1 MSAGMAQFGQRVI
14 FRQNRHL
21 VFMLFAGVGLERCI
35 EAGEGVKDLK
45 PLLSQQRCHLPGSFK
60 LLGRNLRVI
69 SNVIVEFC

>member
-1 MSAGMAQFGQRVI
+1 
-14 FRQNRHL
+14 
-21 VFMLFAGVGLERCI
+21 MLFAGVGLERCI